1 MKSFLRA
8 WCQRWSNKAEYIKN
22 LGQELARRSNIW
34 NLQSAFSYGQKMT
47 EILPIKS
54 KMTPWVV
61 AGLLTSYCERFE
73 PRSHFKSRF
82 SLIVRVNVVLNRT
95 VVVDS
100 DSQSTTT
107 VLFRTTLTE
116 RSSSTYF
123 YFLLAKRPFA
133 RWLQTHYK
141 YQNPLDSRVNA
152 VMWSVDYS
160 YKDAKMHKS
169 GRVQPL
175 LSSNI
180 NSEWTGF
187 QTRLFFRRGQKGN
200 TQRKPNS
207 IIVFLFIQ
215 IIRRLKTS

>member
-1 MKSFLRA
+1 MTHSQQQQSYSGLR
-8 WCQRWSNKAEYIKN
+8 S
-22 LGQELARRSNIW
+22 
-34 NLQSAFSYGQKMT
+34 
-47 EILPIKS
+47 P
-54 KMTPWVV
+54 
-61 AGLLTSYCERFE
+61 
-73 PRSHFKSRF
+73 
-82 SLIVRVNVVLNRT
+82 
-95 VVVDS
+95 
-100 DSQSTTT
+100 
-107 VLFRTTLTE
+107 E

-133 RWLQTHYK
+133 RWRQTHYK

-215 IIRRLKTS
+215 NNPSFKNKLKHAYLHRSIDVKFIFNCLFIGKFRRLFSSANILQNRRSKGDWNIANQKQND